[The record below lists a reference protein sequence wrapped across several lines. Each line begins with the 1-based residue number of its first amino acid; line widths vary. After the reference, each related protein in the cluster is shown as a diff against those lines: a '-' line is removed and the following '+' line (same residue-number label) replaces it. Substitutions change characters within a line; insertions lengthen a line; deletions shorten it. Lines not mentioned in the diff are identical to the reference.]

1 MPSTYE
7 SDLAQ
12 ANLTYIQ
19 NWDEIKRFVTYE
31 LIHETGVARD
41 TLSKVHQKITEIQ
54 QRTQEKTK
62 RLVYQLF
69 VINGTTPSIYLV
81 DGQKRTELIAIGEL
95 SLVTSRFDEAI
106 EELKRLSPFEWKEL
120 IHKMDL
126 GFEVRPHL
134 YGTDYGYVTALAVSN
149 G

>member
-1 MPSTYE
+1 MSSTYE
-7 SDLAQ
+7 KDLVQ

-31 LIHETGVARD
+31 LFQETGESRD
-41 TLSKVHQKITEIQ
+41 ALNKVHQKISEIQ
-54 QRTQEKTK
+54 KRTHKKTK
-62 RLVYQLF
+62 RFVYQLF

-95 SLVTSRFDEAI
+95 SLATSRFDEAV
-106 EELKRLSPFEWKEL
+106 EELKHLSPFEWKEL
-120 IHKMDL
+120 IQKMDL